1 MRWINYY
8 KPHHEKFI
16 QLEKYWREK
25 VLEDE
30 GTVHLQKGLL
40 IQEEGHSYTR

>member
-1 MRWINYY
+1 MKSSFNWKNIGG
-8 KPHHEKFI
+8 K
-16 QLEKYWREK
+16 K